1 MRLARKSP
9 PEPQGQAESMSKW
22 RSYLYFDYMSSPLK
36 IVSPETVQ
44 YVAEQSEF
52 NASYIVLMATAGV
65 LSAIALLTNSVPVLI
80 GSMVIAP
87 ALPPLA
93 LISFAV
99 VNRQPKLAIK
109 GTISAI
115 LGLSISMAAALV
127 ITWLLNATHVLP
139 EETSLIDRALLQER
153 VSPGWYSVVT
163 AIAAGVAGMVAIIK
177 RKTDTL
183 VGVVAALALV
193 PAGVAG
199 VIAFLSH
206 DPIRG
211 WGGIALLGI
220 NVALI
225 VVSGVITLLLFH
237 VVNYST
243 AFQSGAK
250 EQEQRQVILEDRAGV
265 SDRL

>member
-1 MRLARKSP
+1 
-9 PEPQGQAESMSKW
+9 
-22 RSYLYFDYMSSPLK
+22 MSSRLK
-36 IVSPETVQ
+36 IVAPETVQ
-44 YVAEQSEF
+44 HVAELSEF

-93 LISFAV
+93 LISFSV
-99 VNRQPKLAIK
+99 VNRQPRLALE

-115 LGLSISMAAALV
+115 LGLSIAMAAALI
-127 ITWLLNATHVLP
+127 ITWLLNVTDVLP
-139 EETSLIDRALLQER
+139 EETSLLNKALLQER

-163 AIAAGVAGMVAIIK
+163 AIAAGIAGMVALTE

-199 VIAFLSH
+199 AIAFLSH

-220 NVALI
+220 NVTLI
-225 VVSGVITLLLFH
+225 VASGVATLLLF
-237 VVNYST
+237 YSSVQT
-243 AFQSGAK
+243 DIVGSEK
-250 EQEQRQVILEDRAGV
+250 LE
-265 SDRL
+265 S

>member
-1 MRLARKSP
+1 MASQP
-9 PEPQGQAESMSKW
+9 
-22 RSYLYFDYMSSPLK
+22 K
-36 IVSPETVQ
+36 IVASDTVQ
-44 YVAEQSEF
+44 YVTELSEF
-52 NASYIVLMATAGV
+52 NVSYIILMATAGV

-99 VNRQPKLAIK
+99 VNRQPRLALE
-109 GTISAI
+109 GAMSAI

-127 ITWLLNATHVLP
+127 ITWLLNITNVLP
-139 EETSLIDRALLQER
+139 EETSLLDRALLQER

-163 AIAAGVAGMVAIIK
+163 AIAAGIAGMVALTE

-199 VIAFLSH
+199 AIAFLSH
-206 DPIRG
+206 DPTRG

-220 NVALI
+220 NVTLI
-225 VVSGVITLLLFH
+225 VASGIVTLLLLYASMPKDTVGNKKIESQISH
-237 VVNYST
+237 
-243 AFQSGAK
+243 K
-250 EQEQRQVILEDRAGV
+250 ETSKSQ
-265 SDRL
+265 

>member
-1 MRLARKSP
+1 
-9 PEPQGQAESMSKW
+9 
-22 RSYLYFDYMSSPLK
+22 MSSQLK
-36 IVSPETVQ
+36 IVAPETIQ
-44 YVAEQSEF
+44 RIAELSEF

-93 LISFAV
+93 LISFAI
-99 VNRQPKLAIK
+99 VNRQPRLALE
-109 GTISAI
+109 GTISVI

-127 ITWLLNATHVLP
+127 ITWLLNITHVLP
-139 EETSLIDRALLQER
+139 EETNLISRALLQER

-163 AIAAGVAGMVAIIK
+163 AIAAGVAGMVALVE

-199 VIAFLSH
+199 AIAFLSH

-220 NVALI
+220 NVTLI
-225 VVSGVITLLLFH
+225 VMSGAVTLLLFH
-237 VVNYST
+237 VIGYSSVR
-243 AFQSGAK
+243 QSEVK
-250 EQEQRQVILEDRAGV
+250 
-265 SDRL
+265 S

>member
-1 MRLARKSP
+1 MAS
-9 PEPQGQAESMSKW
+9 Q
-22 RSYLYFDYMSSPLK
+22 LK
-36 IVSPETVQ
+36 IVSSETIQ
-44 YVAEQSEF
+44 YVAELSEF
-52 NASYIVLMATAGV
+52 SASYIVLMATAGV

-93 LISFAV
+93 LISFSV
-99 VNRQPKLAIK
+99 VSRQPRLALE
-109 GTISAI
+109 GTISAM

-127 ITWLLNATHVLP
+127 ITWLLNVTDVLP
-139 EETSLIDRALLQER
+139 EETSLLDKALLQER

-163 AIAAGVAGMVAIIK
+163 AIAAGIAGMVALTE

-199 VIAFLSH
+199 AIAFLSH
-206 DPIRG
+206 DPVRG

-220 NVALI
+220 NVTLI
-225 VVSGVITLLLFH
+225 VVSGTVTLLLLH
-237 VVNYST
+237 TSVQKDIVKNE
-243 AFQSGAK
+243 K
-250 EQEQRQVILEDRAGV
+250 
-265 SDRL
+265 

>member
-1 MRLARKSP
+1 
-9 PEPQGQAESMSKW
+9 
-22 RSYLYFDYMSSPLK
+22 MSSPLK
-36 IVSPETVQ
+36 IVASETVQ
-44 YVAEQSEF
+44 YVAELSEF

-93 LISFAV
+93 LISFSV
-99 VNRQPKLAIK
+99 VNRQPRLALE
-109 GTISAI
+109 GTMSAL
-115 LGLSISMAAALV
+115 LGLSIAMTAALV
-127 ITWLLNATHVLP
+127 ITWLLNATDVLP
-139 EETSLIDRALLQER
+139 EETSLLNKALLQER

-163 AIAAGVAGMVAIIK
+163 AIAAGIAGMVALTE

-199 VIAFLSH
+199 AIAFLSH

-220 NVALI
+220 NVTLI
-225 VVSGVITLLLFH
+225 VASGTVTLWLLH
-237 VVNYST
+237 ASAQKDIV
-243 AFQSGAK
+243 GDEK
-250 EQEQRQVILEDRAGV
+250 
-265 SDRL
+265 